1 MPTNPTSSDHRRD
14 QDSDRDSDRGGVMA
28 DSRPMVALTE
38 HTVAALAEVLSLTE
52 EFLRTAGPNVHA
64 ELRGYLRAQWPP
76 ADPTW
81 LIDMLGFHG
90 LHLRHQLPTP
100 ASAPRENWQPG
111 DHHVDHHVDADSDQF
126 SVPDTRPEVVR

>member
-1 MPTNPTSSDHRRD
+1 MTTHPANRD
-14 QDSDRDSDRGGVMA
+14 GDDRDGVMTDPLPTA
-28 DSRPMVALTE
+28 RATVALSE
-38 HTVAALAEVLSLTE
+38 HTIAALAEVLSLTE

-100 ASAPRENWQPG
+100 GPSPRENWQP
-111 DHHVDHHVDADSDQF
+111 SDNHIAQ
-126 SVPDTRPEVVR
+126 STVPVTREEVAR